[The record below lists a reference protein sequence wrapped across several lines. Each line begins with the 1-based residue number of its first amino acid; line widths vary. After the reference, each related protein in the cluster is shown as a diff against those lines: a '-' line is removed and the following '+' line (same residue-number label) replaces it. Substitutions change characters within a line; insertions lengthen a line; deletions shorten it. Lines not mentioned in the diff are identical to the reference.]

1 MSDEPRE
8 EPEQPNE
15 DEAEEP
21 NEKEPER
28 YVPSLPPDIR
38 RSLAQFNRDWPK
50 LFSVL
55 SPNWQKQFAAIS
67 QENTARI
74 VREMQK
80 SIVPRLDDPGFLRS
94 LRLADDVQAQ
104 WAKSLAGSSSP
115 LPQISEAVKAWQRN
129 YVDNISAMVAKAIA
143 PVDFGS
149 GLGATLKRF
158 AERVREWEEAQRE
171 LLALIAPRGWLLS
184 PSLAMEAPVRMLE
197 IAKEEGVDALEEEL
211 IRLYDADRLEEIIEG
226 FYDRPSFEQWRPLCD
241 EAIDAHRR
249 GSYRL
254 AILAWL
260 PAIEGI
266 IREEF
271 GPRDVFTIVRRKK
284 GRTVKIAIAPRWHRC
299 GRTPRRSDQG
309 PRRGGKR
316 SESGFEEPGSPA
328 ARNRARPSA
337 GHRGREG
344 LDPVRPDA
352 RSDPPLR
359 SARGPAARA
368 GRVTRIGFF
377 GIADYELNEI
387 IDFWPSRDDAEQ
399 ALADVLRDEPEW
411 VGMVGVESVEIELSA
426 N

>member
-284 GRTVKIAIAPRWHRC
+284 GRTVKIAIAPD
-299 GRTPRRSDQG
+299 GTAVDALLDALIKVLVAVGSDPNQAS
-309 PRRGGKR
+309 K
-316 SESGFEEPGSPA
+316 SPVLQRHA
-328 ARNRARPSA
+328 IEH
-337 GHRGREG
+337 GHR
-344 LDPVRPDA
+344 PD
-352 RSDPPLR
+352 
-359 SARGPAARA
+359 
-368 GRVTRIGFF
+368 IGGEKDSIQCVLMLEVIHLFV
-377 GIADYELNEI
+377 
-387 IDFWPSRDDAEQ
+387 Q
-399 ALADVLRDEPEW
+399 LADQRREQD
-411 VGMVGVESVEIELSA
+411 A
-426 N
+426 